1 MLQKLFV
8 PKAYFKG
15 FGHSIKTGVTCP
27 QVVSDDK
34 NTVSPILALIKD
46 NYPQWNGDDHGK
58 YIISRKIKTS
68 YLFYFFVK
76 HCH

>member
-1 MLQKLFV
+1 MSTSRVAKTICSSSIFQ
-8 PKAYFKG
+8 G

-46 NYPQWNGDDHGK
+46 NYPQWNGKEH
-58 YIISRKIKTS
+58 R
-68 YLFYFFVK
+68 L
-76 HCH
+76 

>member
-8 PKAYFKG
+8 PQAYFKG

-46 NYPQWNGDDHGK
+46 NYPQWDGDDHRLQ
-58 YIISRKIKTS
+58 YDFLENHNI
-68 YLFYFFVK
+68 LLNFFL
-76 HCH
+76 